1 MIVSHIL
8 FYSLRAAAFAAVVC
22 ALYAL
27 VSALR
32 GRKLRPGRLA
42 SLAYLAALIQ
52 ITVIRGGANWTEVFT
67 ATRDSARLTPLQ
79 TTLEQLRAGAWPLV
93 YHAVGNMLWFVPLG
107 FLLRKRNALVALL
120 RGAELSICIELMQYL
135 LMTGVTDVDDL
146 IFNALGTLLGWSLA
160 RLALAIFP
168 CFCYNRAK

>member
-27 VSALR
+27 VCAVR

-52 ITVIRGGANWTEVFT
+52 ITVIRGGVNWAQVLT
-67 ATRDSARLTPLQ
+67 ATRDAPRMVPLQ
-79 TTLEQLRAGAWPLV
+79 TTMEELRAGAWPLI
-93 YHAVGNMLWFVPLG
+93 YHVVGNLAWFVPLG
-107 FLLRKRNALVALL
+107 VLLRRKNALAALL
-120 RGAELSICIELMQYL
+120 AGAGASVCIELMQYL
-135 LMTGVTDVDDL
+135 LMTGVTDVDDVL
-146 IFNALGTLLGWSLA
+146 FNALGALLGWALA
-160 RLALAIFP
+160 RLTLAIFS
-168 CFCYNRAK
+168 CFCYNRAE